1 VSKRQHE
8 IALSREEVEEI
19 LRHCADGPLLVGGQA
34 LAFWSVRYGIE
45 PIGALATKITSDVDF
60 VGSVSHARKLG
71 AALRWKVWVASIDD
85 ASGQTAKVT
94 KLLPGGGVKQID
106 YLRDIVGL
114 DTARIQARAVVVSLP
129 SGATIRI
136 LHPLDVLE
144 SRLRNLERLASKQ
157 NVVGIA
163 QAELAIAVAGKF
175 INALIDS
182 CADKRTLFGAVERI
196 GKIARDKG
204 LITVLVDYQLDPL
217 LAVPAAR
224 IDSAAFRTK
233 RWPQIQKEVAELRYQ
248 YERKAA
254 GTRSRKR

>member
-1 VSKRQHE
+1 MSERPHE
-8 IALSREEVEEI
+8 VALSQQEVDEI

-45 PIGALATKITSDVDF
+45 PVGALSTKITSDVDF
-60 VGSVSHARKLG
+60 VGSVSQARKLG

-85 ASGQTAKVT
+85 ASGQTAKIT
-94 KLLPGGGVKQID
+94 KLVPGGGVKQID
-106 YLRDIVGL
+106 YLRAIAGL
-114 DTARIQARAVVVSLP
+114 DTARIQARAVLVSLP

-175 INALIDS
+175 INDLIDS
-182 CADKRTLFGAVERI
+182 RADKRTLFSAVERI

-204 LITVLVDYQLDPL
+204 LIRVLVDYQLDPL
-217 LAVPAAR
+217 LAVPVAR
-224 IDSAAFRTK
+224 IDSAAFRSK
-233 RWPQIQKEVAELRYQ
+233 RWSQIRTEVADLRQ
-248 YERKAA
+248 KYERKAA
-254 GTRSRKR
+254 RAKSRES